1 MTRHYWVHSAPTDYH
16 PDHDDDGT
24 ERIPDTAHLTTDRD
38 GTPWAACPDG
48 TIVQRCPGRH
58 PGMVPGQPV
67 WCRGCATRIEADLDR
82 LPDLAAGLPPGQL
95 NAHTPGAARGGQ
107 KLRGTHSLA
116 ATPSP
121 SPAWDTIDALLRDVG
136 HLEDTLRL
144 HLGHSVPRRH
154 TLTDACG
161 YLTANLSA
169 LLSSPWAAKHGK
181 VVTRWA
187 RTLTQVTG
195 TDRLTHHLPG
205 ECMVCDRR
213 GRLHRA
219 DGDELVKCGACGA
232 TWAWDH
238 YDRLVKGLAHNERA
252 VGRVAS

>member
-1 MTRHYWVHSAPTDYH
+1 MTRYWIHSEPTGWTDT
-16 PDHDDDGT
+16 DDQA
-24 ERIPDTAHLTTDRD
+24 EIPDDAITTIDRD
-38 GTPWAACPDG
+38 DHPHAVTPDG
-48 TIVQRCPGRH
+48 RWWVLCPGRH

-67 WCRGCATRIEADLDR
+67 WCRGCATRIGADLDR
-82 LPDLAAGLPPGQL
+82 LPDLAAGLPPGRL
-95 NAHTPGAARGGQ
+95 NAPQDVTGRRSQGDAA
-107 KLRGTHSLA
+107 
-116 ATPSP
+116 PSP
-121 SPAWDTIDALLRDVG
+121 SPAWDTLDALLRDVG
-136 HLEDTLRL
+136 HLEDVLRL

-169 LLSSPWAAKHGK
+169 LLSSPWAAKHGR

-205 ECMVCDRR
+205 ECMVCERR
-213 GRLHRA
+213 GRLHRR

-238 YDRLVKGLAHNERA
+238 YDRLVKGLAANEA
-252 VGRVAS
+252 AAGRVAS